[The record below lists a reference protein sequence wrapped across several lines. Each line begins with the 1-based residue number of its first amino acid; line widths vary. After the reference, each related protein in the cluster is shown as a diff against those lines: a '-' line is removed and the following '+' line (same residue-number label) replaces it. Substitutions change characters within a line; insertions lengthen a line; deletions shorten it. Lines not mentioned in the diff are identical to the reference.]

1 VLTVNTETGETACV
15 LHLKI
20 PQRIHPW
27 RDTVKGKDRE
37 KQEKEEGG
45 PYPPSP
51 RLLEGILVPLVWVLS
66 YGCTCTCTW
75 IMPDIQR
82 GFSTGFSILYRNSE
96 E

>member
-51 RLLEGILVPLVWVLS
+51 RLLVTISKLS
-66 YGCTCTCTW
+66 RSTIIAGDPYRKK
-75 IMPDIQR
+75 PQR
-82 GFSTGFSILYRNSE
+82 
-96 E
+96 